1 MKQNIN
7 WGIIGLGNIAFKFA
21 EAFKNVNNA
30 KLVAISSRNIKKL
43 ENFQQSFKIQSKNC
57 FKEYQNLLNCERVD
71 AVYIALPNS
80 LHYEWIVKCIEKEK
94 SVLVEKPAVLN
105 SFEIEKIKEK
115 LLDNKFFFA
124 EGFMYR
130 HHPQVL
136 KMIEIINKKEIGNL
150 ISMESSFG
158 INLLTKKNI
167 FGFKKIKKINET
179 SRIYNK
185 KLGGGAILDLG
196 CYPTSISILI
206 ASLIKNIDHKKI
218 NILNKIKQIGSSE
231 VDIDSSAE
239 ILFDNNFKSY
249 VEASFTK
256 NLGTKTKIIGDKGEL
271 ILENSWNANLGVI
284 KIKKKKE
291 YSINVS
297 SKNNIFSHQIEN
309 ISSSIMKNKI
319 EAEYP
324 SMSLAD
330 TVLNTKILDEWLN
343 NEK

>member
-1 MKQNIN
+1 
-7 WGIIGLGNIAFKFA
+7 
-21 EAFKNVNNA
+21 
-30 KLVAISSRNIKKL
+30 
-43 ENFQQSFKIQSKNC
+43 
-57 FKEYQNLLNCERVD
+57 
-71 AVYIALPNS
+71 
-80 LHYEWIVKCIEKEK
+80 
-94 SVLVEKPAVLN
+94 
-105 SFEIEKIKEK
+105 
-115 LLDNKFFFA
+115 
-124 EGFMYR
+124 
-130 HHPQVL
+130 
-136 KMIEIINKKEIGNL
+136 MIEIIDKKEIGNL
-150 ISMESSFG
+150 ISMKSSFG
-158 INLLTKKNI
+158 INLLTKKSI

-218 NILNKIKQIGSSE
+218 NILNKIKLIGSSE

-291 YSINVS
+291 YSINIS

-309 ISSSIMKNKI
+309 ISSSIMRNKI

-324 SMSLAD
+324 AMSLAD